1 MTRTLFFAISLIIV
15 AACGNKQQVPPTVHP
30 DTSDWTPLFSEDLSN
45 AEYPEGIWTVEDGV
59 LTASEDQNIWTSKEY
74 DNYILDLEFKTDE
87 GTNSGV
93 VVYCSDRKNWIP
105 NSIEIQIAD
114 DYAEK
119 WAKSH
124 PTWQCAAF
132 FGRKAASKRTV
143 KHPGEWNHFTIT
155 CKDNMIWVML
165 NGEQVNIM
173 DMTLFTDA
181 KVNPDGVPAPSWLSN
196 APAGMPTK
204 GYIGLQGKHA
214 GAPVWFR
221 NLRVKIL
228 E

>member
-1 MTRTLFFAISLIIV
+1 MKRFLLVFTLFFLFWSCEFKMKI
-15 AACGNKQQVPPTVHP
+15 PPTTHP
-30 DTSDWTPLFSEDLSN
+30 NSKNWPTLFAEDLSN
-45 AEYPEGIWTVEDGV
+45 ASYPDGV
-59 LTASEDQNIWTSKEY
+59 WIYADGILTASEDQNIWTDQTY
-74 DNYILDLEFKTDE
+74 DNYVLDLEFKTDF

-93 VVYCSDRKNWIP
+93 VVYCSNKDNWIP

-114 DYAEK
+114 DYAEQ

-143 KHPGEWNHFTIT
+143 KKPGEWNRFTIT

-165 NGEQVNIM
+165 NGEQVNEM
-173 DMTLFTDA
+173 DMTKFTDA
-181 KVNPDGVPAPSWLSN
+181 KVNPDGTPAPSWLSN
-196 APAGMPTK
+196 PPAELPTK

-221 NLRVKIL
+221 NLKIKVI